1 MKRKINLLLS
11 VILVITLVLTGCSM
25 TIGEKQSDSTEKNNE
40 DSIYNKYYE
49 VKVKYVGDNSKDGN
63 LLQVL
68 GAGDLGD
75 YTIALTTDKEP
86 YGLTVNY
93 SKLKDNAY
101 ESKFKNNEQIDYA
114 FYLLAL
120 IDNLSF
126 VDINYKEY
134 NYHLDIETANK
145 IVNGEIKT
153 YGSSPEKLKEL
164 SDILNKWDL

>member
-1 MKRKINLLLS
+1 MKRKINLFLP
-11 VILVITLVLTGCSM
+11 VILVITLVLTGCYIRM
-25 TIGEKQSDSTEKNNE
+25 GEKQSSSTEKDNQN
-40 DSIYNKYYE
+40 SIYNQYYE
-49 VKVKYVGDNSKDGN
+49 AKVKYVGDNSKDGN
-63 LLQVL
+63 LLKVL

-86 YGLTVNY
+86 YGLAVNY

-101 ESKFKNNEQIDYA
+101 ESKFKDNEQIDYA

-126 VDINYKEY
+126 VDINYKAY

-145 IVNGEIKT
+145 IVNGDIKT
-153 YGSSPEKLKEL
+153 YGSSPEKLEEL
-164 SDILNKWDL
+164 SHILSAEN